1 MSSPATAP
9 PAPNNLRRIVAT
21 SLIGTTIEW
30 YGFFLYMGDLL
41 NQRPADQGPQD
52 ASIRHSPFQDL
63 GAPMPFSR
71 VTFAAARPILPT
83 AGIPTKPH
91 PTVRRT

>member
-1 MSSPATAP
+1 MERPVPDRHARDGVP
-9 PAPNNLRRIVAT
+9 
-21 SLIGTTIEW
+21 
-30 YGFFLYMGDLL
+30 
-41 NQRPADQGPQD
+41 QRPAGGPAGRLND
-52 ASIRHSPFQDL
+52 SPGVTCSTSDLLPRPTKRRHPVQPVSDL
-63 GAPMPFSR
+63 GAPMPFLR